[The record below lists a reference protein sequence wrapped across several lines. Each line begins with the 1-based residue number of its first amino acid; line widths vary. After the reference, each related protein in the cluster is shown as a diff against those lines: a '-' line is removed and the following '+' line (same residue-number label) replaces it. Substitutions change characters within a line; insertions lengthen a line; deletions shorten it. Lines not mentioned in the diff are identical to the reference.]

1 VTGQQ
6 GRLSVGHQV
15 AGRYQ
20 VARLIGA
27 GETGEVYDV
36 RDVTTGYAYAL
47 KLLRPEVT
55 QSPDAWPALCSDAQR
70 ASGLDSDAIAKAYEF
85 QTEPMLNA
93 PYVLGEY
100 VTFPS
105 LQTVVTEQG
114 PMGLPEFESILRL
127 LARALDMAHQSGLV
141 HRALKPQNIFASPLD
156 ARTWQVRITD
166 FGVGAARA
174 YSPPPP
180 GWTATPGWLSAEQAD
195 PSTAPTPAMDVYA
208 LGLVAFYVL
217 TGRSPFLACRSDPPD
232 LNMLWAEMTAPLPSA
247 SQRAR
252 ELGVLLSPTLD
263 SWFSRALAVSPAQR
277 FGSVSEMSQSLF
289 SLVGSSQH
297 VPTMRPAAGTVPGPA
312 APLPEPLPMEANYQA
327 QGFGHEPPSPGYP
340 YEPAAPVPAQDING
354 APMPPL
360 PAAAPASQVDP
371 YELAPKKSG
380 PKLLIPIAIGGALA
394 FVAVLALGAW
404 FIFGGDDPASGESS
418 AATASGTAS
427 APVPVKEPEV
437 KAPEVEEAGV
447 PEAAPEEKPTDALVT
462 FACTP
467 DCEEVVCNNKKVEDP
482 SAGVRLKEGRHTCT
496 GSAKGHV
503 PAKDTFTVKAGED
516 VRRELTLN
524 KIRYTAPAP
533 QPAKTCGTLLN
544 PCK

>member
-1 VTGQQ
+1 MTGLQ

-105 LQTVVTEQG
+105 LQVLVTEQG

-127 LARALDMAHQSGLV
+127 LARSLDMAHQSGLV

-195 PSTAPTPAMDVYA
+195 PSTPPTPAMDVYA
-208 LGLVAFYVL
+208 LGLVAFFAL

-263 SWFSRALAVSPAQR
+263 TWFSRALAVSPAQR

-289 SLVGSSQH
+289 ALVGSSQH

-312 APLPEPLPMEANYQA
+312 APLPEPLPMENFQAPAPVQA
-327 QGFGHEPPSPGYP
+327 QAAGYP
-340 YEPAAPVPAQDING
+340 YEQPPLPAQDING

-360 PAAAPASQVDP
+360 PPAAPASQVDP
-371 YELAPKKSG
+371 YELPPKKSAA
-380 PKLLIPIAIGGALA
+380 KLLIPIAVGGALA

-404 FIFGGDDPASGESS
+404 FVFGGDDPASDEPP
-418 AATASGTAS
+418 AATASATAS
-427 APVPVKEPEV
+427 TPAPVQEPEV
-437 KAPEVEEAGV
+437 KAPAVEEAGV

-524 KIRYTAPAP
+524 KIRYSAPAP
-533 QPAKTCGTLLN
+533 KPAKTCGTLLN